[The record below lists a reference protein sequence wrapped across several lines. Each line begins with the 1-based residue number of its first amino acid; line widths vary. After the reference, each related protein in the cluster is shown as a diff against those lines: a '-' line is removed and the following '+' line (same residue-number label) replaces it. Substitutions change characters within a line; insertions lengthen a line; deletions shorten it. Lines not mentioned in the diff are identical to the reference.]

1 MKLPLWAAEVINA
14 FIVALIAFI
23 GQLIYY
29 GWPPTYDRLYLS
41 ALIGILTFLTLCLKT
56 VKRIIKKL
64 GGQVEEKEELQ
75 LHTAKTVI
83 LPDVKNNDR
92 SPPKQNDGKVLSLW
106 VG

>member
-29 GWPPTYDRLYLS
+29 GWPPSYDRLYLS
-41 ALIGILTFLTLCLKT
+41 ALIGILTFLTLCLK
-56 VKRIIKKL
+56 VIKRIIKKL
-64 GGQVEEKEELQ
+64 GGHVEEKEEVPLR
-75 LHTAKTVI
+75 TAKAVI
-83 LPDVKNNDR
+83 LPKEKMKDSSPSSNN
-92 SPPKQNDGKVLSLW
+92 GTILSLW